1 MRRLAFITLVLCVSA
16 ALPASAAQ
24 SRASVRGH
32 RLAVTRCS
40 TCHAVERTGASP
52 NPKSPSFRDLSSIY
66 EEHSLQE
73 KLTDI
78 EESGHYDMPPM
89 RLHSNE
95 ISDLVAYLNRLR
107 RTSPRRP

>member
-1 MRRLAFITLVLCVSA
+1 MRRFAFITLVLCVSA